1 MGAHTKSQQKW
12 DKFFWNICFYKCIL
26 INNVS
31 NASVIHQ
38 TYFDSFRH
46 SLANSLERALAPAMA
61 AVISFIDVRQ
71 NLVILSRPFDH
82 TSSNLTS
89 LWLQIFEQAHKLGLK
104 FSHIITENF
113 NTNQAVCNSFTSSFW
128 L

>member
-1 MGAHTKSQQKW
+1 M
-12 DKFFWNICFYKCIL
+12 L
-26 INNVS
+26 INNVC
-31 NASVIHQ
+31 NAYVMNQ
-38 TYFDSFRH
+38 TCFDLFRH

-71 NLVILSRPFDH
+71 NLVILSQPADH
-82 TSSNLTS
+82 ISSDLSS

-113 NTNQAVCNSFTSSFW
+113 NTNQAVCKKVIVKI
-128 L
+128 